1 MELLNYLDKHFLT
14 KEQLIQATQISELQ
28 LQRYQD
34 EGVMPKPSYKLNI
47 QWDCESF
54 FGAHSEKQAVEYFA
68 KGYTS
73 WIDVIEAKQDFNSIY
88 QCFGD
93 RYMDKIAQLR
103 NLGYESSNPKFSSE
117 ISQYI
122 EEEWQHFIEGT
133 YGLCTRSGLPE
144 DIAAKELASTEINAL
159 LAQDNLNQKQIH
171 RLNRF
176 VDLLDETGAYF
187 APHER
192 SISSRQKLIDTPR
205 RKYNLDCSVSKSK

>member
-47 QWDCESF
+47 KWSCESF

-68 KGYTS
+68 KGYAS
-73 WIDVIEAKQDFNSIY
+73 WIGIIEAKQDFNSIY
-88 QCFGD
+88 QCFAN
-93 RYMDKIAQLR
+93 RYMAKIAQLQ
-103 NLGYESSNPKFSSE
+103 NLRYESRNPKFSSG
-117 ISQYI
+117 ISQHI

-159 LAQDNLNQKQIH
+159 LAQDTLSQKQIY

-176 VDLLDETGAYF
+176 VDLLDETSAYF

-192 SISSRQKLIDTPR
+192 SISSRTKLIDMPR
-205 RKYNLDCSVSKSK
+205 REYNLGCAI